1 MKKISL
7 IKRLKGAFS
16 VLIGKSEAI
25 KIYKPVFKPEEKPV
39 ITPKPR
45 YWSL

>member
-25 KIYKPVFKPEEKPV
+25 KIYKPVHWPKRKPV
-39 ITPKPR
+39 VTPKPR